1 MFGQCERC
9 GVTPMIGVFL
19 SETGYFVGQVCGCID
34 KAPQRLSRASW
45 QTFNGAEEALLAD
58 EYERV

>member
-1 MFGQCERC
+1 M
-9 GVTPMIGVFL
+9 VGVFL

-34 KAPQRLSRASW
+34 KAPQRLSKGSW
-45 QTFNGAEEALLAD
+45 QTFNGAEEALEAD